1 MDRRAKVF
9 AIMNEKGGVGKTTT
23 ATTMAYLLAKEN
35 KKVLLIDFDGQANS
49 TILMSNKNPNNIK
62 VTISTILNNII
73 NNDYVLPVYDYVIK
87 CKGLDLVPSNA
98 NLFSLESK
106 LSTVTFREYILK
118 KFVDNVRDKYDYII
132 ID

>member
-49 TILMSNKNPNNIK
+49 TILMSNKNPNNIN

-73 NNDYVLPVYDYVIK
+73 NNDYVLPAYEYIIK
-87 CKGLDLVPSNA
+87 CKGVDLVPFNA

-118 KFVDNVRDKYDYII
+118 KFVDNVRDEYDYII

>member
-118 KFVDNVRDKYDYII
+118 KFVDNVRDEYDYII

>member
-49 TILMSNKNPNNIK
+49 TILMSNKNPNNIN

-118 KFVDNVRDKYDYII
+118 KFVDNVRDEYDYII

>member
-49 TILMSNKNPNNIK
+49 TILMSNKNPNNIN

>member
-49 TILMSNKNPNNIK
+49 TILMSNKNPNNIN

-73 NNDYVLPVYDYVIK
+73 NNDYVLPAYEYIIK
-87 CKGLDLVPSNA
+87 CKGVDLVPSNA

-118 KFVDNVRDKYDYII
+118 KFVDNVRDEYDYII